1 MWKRGG
7 CCHDLTM
14 LSAAMLGTTMLMM
27 VMMLCAGTSRA
38 QIDWAED
45 DDDPGELVPKIH
57 ALQMQCIWL
66 KSSPF
71 ASDFFLEFQVR
82 NLKWLDKR
90 FRFITACVL
99 YI

>member
-45 DDDPGELVPKIH
+45 DDDPGELVPKKLLFKCD
-57 ALQMQCIWL
+57 AL
-66 KSSPF
+66 SS
-71 ASDFFLEFQVR
+71 E
-82 NLKWLDKR
+82 
-90 FRFITACVL
+90 
-99 YI
+99 